1 MSKTIDERVVSMKF
15 DNSNFER
22 NVSVSM
28 STLDKLKAKLN
39 FKGAEKGLESINTAA
54 KNVNMSGLGSAVET
68 VQAKF
73 SALDVVAATTL
84 SNITNKAV
92 NAATSLA
99 KSLTLDPIMDGFR
112 EYETQMNAVQTILAN
127 TQSKGSTLDDVN
139 NALNELNKYADQT
152 IYNFTEMTRNI
163 GTFTAAGVGL
173 EKSVTSIKGIA
184 NLAAVSG
191 STSQQAATAMYQ
203 LSQALAAGKVQLM
216 DWNSVVNA
224 GMGGELF
231 QNALKRT
238 ATQMGYNVDELIK
251 KYGSFRESLTRG
263 EWLTADVL
271 TETLTQLSGA
281 YSEADLIAQ
290 GYSEKQAEE
299 IVELANTA
307 VDAATKVKT
316 FSQLIDTLKEAVGS
330 GWAQTWQIIF
340 GDFEQAKE
348 LFSGLSDF
356 FSGIINTISDARN
369 NFLRGVLGS
378 RFDEFTEKI
387 NKAGISTD
395 DFQKKLKEVAKG
407 SDIDLDKL
415 VKECG
420 SLDEAMRSGKIS
432 TGMITETLKSFAGQT
447 DETKKSTEDLNK
459 KLKYFQEVVH
469 DVWMG
474 DYKNGEERVKA
485 LTKAG
490 YDYAEVQAL
499 VNKTVDG
506 HKLTLDDLSDS
517 QLKAVGYTDEE
528 VKAIQELAAEA
539 EKAGTPVNK
548 LIESLTRPT
557 GRDLFID
564 SIKNIFQPLITIANS
579 LKEAWRDAFDPL
591 SGDFLWHVIDT
602 FHTLT
607 EAFVINEDNADK
619 LTRTFKGL
627 FAIIDLIT
635 SVVGGGFKIAFSI
648 IGKVIEEIAKALGF
662 VNTDVLSV
670 ILTFTASIGDVVVK
684 IRDWI
689 EANNILFEAIEVI
702 VPILVD
708 FVKAI
713 VDWVAALKD
722 LPAVQGAIKKVS
734 DAFKSIGETV
744 NKYLSGGIKTVK
756 DFVASLKDM
765 DAISPENIEKAMIRI
780 KDAVVNAF
788 TNLDNMMG
796 NIPSNIISGL
806 SNGLQEGVGKVVQVV
821 GDIATK
827 IIETIKSFLGIHS
840 PSTVM
845 YEIGGNVMSGLF
857 NGIQNGISGLGS
869 LLKSVVDAI
878 LGAFSSIDFGSLFV
892 VGSLGGIFYTL
903 KKFSDTLEVFS
914 KPFESFAGAF
924 DKLGKVFDS
933 TAGLINAKAK
943 TMKSEALLN
952 MAKAIGILV
961 AALVVLSFVD
971 PAKLAISV
979 GVVTALGVG
988 LAVLLKVSEKL
999 GGADGKTVAK
1009 LSATMLSFASALLI
1023 MSGAFK
1029 ILSTIDAEG
1038 AKVAI
1043 ALLIGVVASLYVL
1056 ISRFDKLSYFGQEN
1070 IDKVGKLISKF
1081 ASSMLILSVAL
1092 KIIGTLSMGDL
1103 GKAALVAAGVI
1114 VVFMAMKTIAS
1125 KGTYADKAGK
1135 MFSKLGTAM
1144 LKLSIAM
1151 AIMKILDWG
1160 DVGKGLVVIGGV
1172 TAIFMLLTG
1181 IAAFAGPNA
1190 DKAGKM
1196 FQKLGTSMLLLSV
1209 AMKILGS
1216 IGLWQLIQ
1224 GMSVLSG
1231 VVVLFTILGAVGT
1244 VMDKMGADLNK
1255 IGNMFMKFSA
1265 SMILIGV
1272 GIKVLSSISLGE
1284 LGIAAGVMLGV
1295 GVLFSAL
1302 TVLSKFSGEN
1312 ASKAGTMI
1320 LQVSAAMILIGVA
1333 LKVITSISED
1343 QVWQA
1348 VGVLAVVSILC
1359 GALIAVS
1366 YFAGENADK
1375 AGTMMLKLSASLLI
1389 LVGAIAILTLL
1400 DTTKVVVGT
1409 ACITALMAMF
1419 TLIMYMTK
1427 YVQKSTSTLILIS
1440 VAVGV
1445 LGGVLFLVAQLP
1457 IDRTIAATASL
1468 VVLMGSMGVALALLG
1483 KMKTP
1488 SAKAYLAVGVM
1499 LLIVAA
1505 LAGVFLLMKG
1515 MYSTQTIAIADG
1527 LCEVLVTMTTVLG
1540 ALAIIG
1546 NFSTAA
1552 LQGLVALGA
1561 LVAGLTVVLT
1571 ALSGLNAIVS
1581 SLGGDM
1587 SSFLDGGI
1595 QILQKLGEALGSFV
1609 GGIVSGFM
1617 DAATSGL
1624 PELADNLSDFMI
1636 RLTPFIAG
1644 ASMVKPEIFQG
1655 IEALAKAIL
1664 MLTAADILE
1673 GIAGWLTGGSSLVQF
1688 AQQLVPFGIALAMY
1702 GAVVQNVDAE
1712 VIKASA
1718 QAAQGLTEVANAI
1731 PAEGGIIQK
1740 IMGEKDLGSFGT
1752 KLAAFGA
1759 GMMMYGMAVDGINC
1773 EAITASAEAA
1783 KGLTEVANQ
1792 VPSEGGVWQNIVGQ
1806 KDLASFGIKLSS
1818 FGLGMMMYGMAVA
1831 NLPIEAITSSVEAAK
1846 ALTDVANAVPPD
1858 GGVWQVFAGSQ
1869 DLSTFGS
1876 TLKSFGDGIAD
1887 YAEAVGGIT
1896 PDQITAMTSTI
1907 SAAEALAGIA
1917 EALPP
1922 EDGVLQWW
1930 TGQKDLSGFGDNLG
1944 DFGEGIA
1951 DYADAIVDVDAAALA
1966 ATTDSVVSLCESL
1979 ATMKDV
1985 GLDGVKNFATSI
1997 EMLAGVDLAGMVE
2010 TFKGQTSSLKF
2021 IGQTIT
2027 ENLTSGMKSAAS
2039 GATEAAQTVVD
2050 NMKKAV
2056 EGSLDAFKTAGNNIA
2071 TRIKDGFEI
2080 KESEIT
2086 AKVESTMNSAKTTV
2100 RNFYDDFKTAGG
2112 YLVDGFAAGIDE
2124 NSYKASAKASAMAQ
2138 KAKEAAEKELDEHSP
2153 SKEFYRIGAF
2163 AGQGFVNALG
2173 DYASVAYNVSSDVA
2187 KSAKNGLS
2195 DSISKISELI
2205 NSDVD
2210 VNPVISPVVDL
2221 SNVAEGANMI
2231 NGMFG
2236 LSPSIAGITAD
2247 AQSLNYRMN
2256 RIQNGASNDDVVSAI
2271 NSLKKSMDNASGD
2284 TYNVN
2289 GITYDDGSNV
2299 SNAVRSL
2306 IRAARVERRK

>member
-73 SALDVVAATTL
+73 SALDVVAVTAL
-84 SNITNKAV
+84 GNITNKAV

-112 EYETQMNAVQTILAN
+112 EYETQMNSVQTILAN
-127 TQSKGSTLDDVN
+127 TQSKGSTLDDVTKS
-139 NALNELNKYADQT
+139 LNELNEYADKT

-163 GTFTAAGVGL
+163 GTFTAAGVEL
-173 EKSVTSIKGIA
+173 DKSVTSIKGIA

-191 STSQQAATAMYQ
+191 STSQQASTAMYQ

-238 ATQMGYNVDELIK
+238 ATQMGYNVDALIE
-251 KYGSFRESLTRG
+251 KYGSFRESLTQG

-290 GYSEKQAEE
+290 GYSEKQAKE
-299 IVELANTA
+299 IVELSNTA
-307 VDAATKVKT
+307 IDAATKVKT

-348 LFSGLSDF
+348 VFTGLSDF
-356 FSGIINTISDARN
+356 FGGIINAVSDARN
-369 NFLRGVLGS
+369 NFLRGALGS
-378 RFDEFTEKI
+378 RFDEFTDKI

-395 DFQKKLKEVAKG
+395 DFQKKLKEIAKG
-407 SDIDLDKL
+407 SDVDLDKL

-447 DETKKSTEDLNK
+447 DKTKKSTEDLNK
-459 KLKYFQEVVH
+459 KLKYFQEVVS

-506 HKLTLDDLSDS
+506 HKLTLDDLSET

-564 SIKNIFQPLITIANS
+564 SIKNIFQPFITIANS

-591 SGDFLWHVIDT
+591 TGDGLWHVINT

-607 EAFVINEDNADK
+607 EAFVINEDNAEK

-627 FAIIDLIT
+627 FAILDLIT
-635 SVVGGGFKIAFSI
+635 SVVGGGFKIAFGI
-648 IGKVIEEIAKALGF
+648 IGKVIEEVAKALGF
-662 VNTDVLSV
+662 VNTDVLSI
-670 ILTFTASIGDVVVK
+670 ILDFTASIGDVIVK
-684 IRDWI
+684 VRDWI
-689 EANNILFEAIEVI
+689 EANNILYKAIEVI

-708 FVKAI
+708 LVKGI
-713 VDWVAALKD
+713 IDWIAAFKD
-722 LPAVQGAIKKVS
+722 LPIVQETISKVS
-734 DAFKSIGETV
+734 DAFKAIGDTI
-744 NKYLSGGIKTVK
+744 NKYLSGGITTIKE
-756 DFVASLKDM
+756 FVANLKEM
-765 DAISPENIEKAMIRI
+765 DAISPENIENAMIRI
-780 KDAVVNAF
+780 KDAVVNTF
-788 TNLDNMMG
+788 KNLDNMMG

-806 SNGLQEGVGKVVQVV
+806 SNGLQEGIGKVVQVV

-845 YEIGGNVMSGLF
+845 YDIGGNVMSGLF

-903 KKFSDTLEVFS
+903 KKFSDTLEVFA
-914 KPFESFAGAF
+914 KPFETFAGVF
-924 DKLGKVFDS
+924 EKLGGVFES
-933 TAGLINAKAK
+933 TSGLIDAKAK
-943 TMKSEALLN
+943 AVKSESLLN
-952 MAKAIGILV
+952 MAKAIALLAASLV
-961 AALVVLSFVD
+961 ILSFVD

-979 GVVTALGVG
+979 GVVVALGAG
-988 LAVLLKVSEKL
+988 LVALLKVSEKL

-1038 AKVAI
+1038 ARVAV
-1043 ALLIGVVASLYVL
+1043 ALLIGVVASLAIL
-1056 ISRFDKLSYFGQEN
+1056 IYQFDKLSYFGQEN

-1081 ASSMLILSVAL
+1081 ASSMLILSIAL
-1092 KIIGTLSMGDL
+1092 KIIGTLSITDL
-1103 GKAALVAAGVI
+1103 GKAAA
-1114 VVFMAMKTIAS
+1114 VV
-1125 KGTYADKAGK
+1125 
-1135 MFSKLGTAM
+1135 
-1144 LKLSIAM
+1144 
-1151 AIMKILDWG
+1151 
-1160 DVGKGLVVIGGV
+1160 GGV
-1172 TAIFMLLTG
+1172 TVVFLLLGT
-1181 IAAFAGPNA
+1181 IARSGDNA

-1196 FQKLGTSMLLLSV
+1196 FKSLGTTMLLLSV
-1209 AMKILGS
+1209 AMIIMKTLS
-1216 IGLWQLIQ
+1216 IGDIIKGLGVLAVVSLIFTYFRA
-1224 GMSVLSG
+1224 MSAVGPNADKAGRLFQKLGTTMLILAVAMKIIGSMSLIDVAKG
-1231 VVVLFTILGAVGT
+1231 VGVMGAVMVLFTVLGVVAGLLDSIGANFDSFGKYIL
-1244 VMDKMGADLNK
+1244 K
-1255 IGNMFMKFSA
+1255 ISA
-1265 SMILIGV
+1265 SMILMGIA
-1272 GIKVLSSISLGE
+1272 IKVMA
-1284 LGIAAGVMLGV
+1284 GIPVTDVAKGLIVIGLV
-1295 GVLFSAL
+1295 GALFRAL
-1302 TVLSKFSGEN
+1302 TAVSKYSGEN

-1320 LQVSAAMILIGVA
+1320 LKMSASMILIGVA
-1333 LKVITSISED
+1333 MKIIAGIDPGDALK
-1343 QVWQA
+1343 
-1348 VGVLAVVSILC
+1348 GVLVVTAISVLF
-1359 GALIAVS
+1359 GALTVLSAFS
-1366 YFAGENADK
+1366 GAYSDK
-1375 AGTMMLKLSASLLI
+1375 VGTMMLKMSASLLI

-1400 DTTKVVVGT
+1400 DTTKVAVGT
-1409 ACITALMAMF
+1409 ACIAALMGMF
-1419 TLIMYMTK
+1419 ALIMYMTK
-1427 YVQKSTSTLILIS
+1427 YVQKSTATLILIS

-1445 LGGVLFLVAQLP
+1445 LGGVLFLVGQLP
-1457 IDRTIAATASL
+1457 VERAISSTGAL
-1468 VVLMGSMGVALALLG
+1468 VVLMGSMAVALALLG
-1483 KMKTP
+1483 RMKTP
-1488 SAKAYLAVGVM
+1488 SAKAYLAVGAMM
-1499 LLIVAA
+1499 LIIVA
-1505 LAGVFLLMKG
+1505 LAGVLYWLKDVHTETATATANAISELL
-1515 MYSTQTIAIADG
+1515 
-1527 LCEVLVTMTTVLG
+1527 LVMTTVLA

-1546 NFSTAA
+1546 DFASSAIA
-1552 LQGLVALGA
+1552 GLKALGIF
-1561 LVAGLTVVLT
+1561 VAGLAVVVG
-1571 ALSGLNAIVS
+1571 AFAGLNALIPD
-1581 SLGGDM
+1581 LE
-1587 SSFLDGGI
+1587 SFLNGGI
-1595 QILQKLGEALGSFV
+1595 MVLQKLGEALGAFV
-1609 GGIVSGFM
+1609 GGIVAGFM

-1624 PELADNLSDFMI
+1624 PKLADNLSMFMV

-1644 ASMVKPEIFQG
+1644 ASMVKPEVFQG

-1673 GIAGWLTGGSSLVQF
+1673 GIAGWLTGGNSLVQF
-1688 AQQLVPFGIALAMY
+1688 AEQLVPFGMALAMY
-1702 GAVVQNVDAE
+1702 GEVVKNVDAE
-1712 VIKASA
+1712 AIKASA

-1740 IMGEKDLGSFGT
+1740 IMGEKDLSSFGR
-1752 KLAAFGA
+1752 KLADFGL
-1759 GMMMYGMAVDGINC
+1759 GMMMYGMAVEGINC

-1806 KDLASFGIKLSS
+1806 KDLASFGFKLSS
-1818 FGLGMMMYGMAVA
+1818 FGLGMMMYGMAV
-1831 NLPIEAITSSVEAAK
+1831 NGLPIEAIMSSVDAAK

-1876 TLKSFGDGIAD
+1876 TLKSFGEGIAD
-1887 YAEAVGGIT
+1887 YAKAVGGIT
-1896 PDQITAMTSTI
+1896 PDQITAMTATI
-1907 SAAEALAGIA
+1907 DAAKALAGIA

-1922 EDGVLQWW
+1922 ENGVLQWW
-1930 TGQKDLSGFGDNLG
+1930 CGEKDLSGFGDNLG
-1944 DFGEGIA
+1944 DFGDGIA
-1951 DYADAIVDVDAAALA
+1951 DYADAIVGVDAAALA
-1966 ATTDSVVSLCESL
+1966 ATTDSVVALCESL

-1985 GLDGVKNFATSI
+1985 GLDGVKNFAASI
-1997 EMLAGVDLAGMVE
+1997 EMLAGVDISGMVE
-2010 TFKGQTSSLKF
+2010 KFKGQTSSLKF

-2027 ENLTSGMKSAAS
+2027 ENLTSGMKNAAS
-2039 GATEAAQTVVD
+2039 GATEAAQNVVD

-2056 EGSLDAFKTAGNNIA
+2056 EGSLDAFKTSGSNIA
-2071 TRIKDGFEI
+2071 TRIKDGFDV
-2080 KESEIT
+2080 KKSELT
-2086 AKVESTMNSAKTTV
+2086 AKLESTMNSAKTTV
-2100 RNFYDDFKTAGG
+2100 RNFYDDFKEAGG
-2112 YLVDGFAAGIDE
+2112 YLVDGFTAGISE
-2124 NSYKASAKASAMAQ
+2124 NSFKAAAEASAMAAS
-2138 KAKEAAEKELDEHSP
+2138 AKRAAERELDEHSP

-2187 KSAKNGLS
+2187 KSAKNGLG
-2195 DSISKISELI
+2195 DSIAKISELI

-2221 SNVAEGANMI
+2221 SNVAEGANAI

-2271 NSLKKSMDNASGD
+2271 NSLRKSMDDASGD